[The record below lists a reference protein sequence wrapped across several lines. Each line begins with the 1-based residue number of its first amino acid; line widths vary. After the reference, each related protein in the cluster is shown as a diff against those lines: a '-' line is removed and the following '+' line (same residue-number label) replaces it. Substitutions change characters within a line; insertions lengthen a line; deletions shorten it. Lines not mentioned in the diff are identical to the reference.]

1 MERPNPK
8 SRVLIVDD
16 DPMLAELIE
25 LQLAKKGCVVLQART
40 GEVGLEIMRD
50 NQVDLVLTDF
60 MMPNLNGM
68 EFTRILKSRPEWAD
82 TRVIFMSANSGAEYR
97 QRAIGLGAIDYLP
110 KSLGVEALADKV
122 LEHLGPASVE
132 PPAGDIAELKQRLQ
146 QVELLTEH
154 LIEVLPLIGMDT
166 QLSASTAQA
175 LQLASTTARRIQA
188 TAQGHAATTSEHTPS
203 PGVELTPVTA

>member
-1 MERPNPK
+1 MERPVPK

-16 DPMLAELIE
+16 DPMLAELID
-25 LQLAKKGCVVLQART
+25 LQLSKKGCVVLQART

-68 EFTRILKSRPEWAD
+68 ELTRVLKSRPEWAD
-82 TRVIFMSANSGAEYR
+82 TRVIFMSANSGAEHR

-110 KSLGVEALADKV
+110 KSLGAEALTDKV
-122 LEHLGPASVE
+122 LELLGPASVE
-132 PPAGDIAELKQRLQ
+132 PSAGETAELKQHLQ
-146 QVELLTEH
+146 QVELLAEH

-175 LQLASTTARRIQA
+175 LKLASTTARRIHA
-188 TAQGHAATTSEHTPS
+188 AARGHAVNTVDHTPG
-203 PGVELTPVTA
+203 PGVELTPATT